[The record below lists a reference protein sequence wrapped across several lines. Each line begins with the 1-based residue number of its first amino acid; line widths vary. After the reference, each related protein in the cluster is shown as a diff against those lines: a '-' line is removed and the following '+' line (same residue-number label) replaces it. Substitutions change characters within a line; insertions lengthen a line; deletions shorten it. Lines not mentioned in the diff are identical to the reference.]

1 MAIILLDESYF
12 KEETYHI
19 HKEYFKDLLKFISK
33 YFELDIAI
41 FIPDANIGEV
51 WSANNLVSKINI
63 EIQKTGQFELF
74 DSNIIE
80 DIVNSDFDLLEVS
93 DLFVGKIDY
102 LYKHGHN
109 NIIIPLSPD
118 KHYMEIKRIT
128 DYVFIVNH
136 IYRELDSNIS
146 NWISDNMYMK
156 NITIPTLKN
165 PLPNTD
171 LCHEY
176 KSVQDRLIQGQDTYS
191 RIPIYL
197 KVGGEVLRR
206 NTYIFNAVLSSINTT
221 KKKIR
226 EIYKTCIEEVVHG
239 SIDVESGSIEIC
251 DENGRH
257 KDEYGYD
264 NQSHD
269 KHDSTG
275 KHDIKL
281 HK

>member
-12 KEETYHI
+12 EEETYHI
-19 HKEYFKDLLKFISK
+19 HKEYFKDLLKFISF
-33 YFELDIAI
+33 YFELNIAI
-41 FIPDANIGEV
+41 FLPDANISEV
-51 WSANNLVSKINI
+51 WSRNTIIS
-63 EIQKTGQFELF
+63 EIYRKVQKTGQFDLF
-74 DSNIIE
+74 DSNIIDDVE
-80 DIVNSDFDLLEVS
+80 NSDFDSLGVS
-93 DLFVGKIDY
+93 NLFVGKIDY
-102 LYKHGHN
+102 FHEQGHD
-109 NIIIPLSPD
+109 IIIPLSPD
-118 KHYMEIKRIT
+118 KHRKDIKNICG
-128 DYVFIVNH
+128 YVFAINH
-136 IYRELDSNIS
+136 IYKELDSNIS
-146 NWISDNMYMK
+146 NWISNNNVYMK
-156 NITIPTLKN
+156 NIAIPTLDD

-176 KSVQDRLIQGQDTYS
+176 KSVQDSLIQGQSINS

-239 SIDVESGSIEIC
+239 SIDIESGSIEIC
-251 DENGRH
+251 DENGHH

-264 NQSHD
+264 NQCHE